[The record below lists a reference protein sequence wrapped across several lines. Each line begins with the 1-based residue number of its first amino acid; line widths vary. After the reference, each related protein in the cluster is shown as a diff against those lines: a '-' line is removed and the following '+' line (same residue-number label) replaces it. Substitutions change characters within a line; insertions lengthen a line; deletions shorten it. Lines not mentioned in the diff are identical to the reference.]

1 MIRLKATSS
10 LFHLLLAEDKV
21 ITLREAT
28 GLIWG
33 NIFSHMDPYSSS
45 HTFLFTRN
53 CLWYAAQKKIYSQHY
68 EHNCIQFS
76 KFVVKSKCNSRSH
89 ISQCKWLS
97 PQKCIQRIWQWDCG
111 PLGVEN
117 LLLNISLCK
126 NTNKTVSSTYNVL
139 PLYKTFRML
148 FSIFIATWVIILSLF
163 DRGGNWGLGLR
174 DLHKVTHILGGR
186 TGIQIQ
192 VFLSPRSELTTTPR
206 ASVLTNSLSPLMCHE
221 TPKDIF

>member
-1 MIRLKATSS
+1 MAPEISFLSVPWACISFPLVNYSVWTTRANIKWDKGGKTAKTS
-10 LFHLLLAEDKV
+10 LFLQ
-21 ITLREAT
+21 TN
-28 GLIWG
+28 GLPVTMNILG
-33 NIFSHMDPYSSS
+33 NSDNNFP
-45 HTFLFTRN
+45 
-53 CLWYAAQKKIYSQHY
+53 
-68 EHNCIQFS
+68 
-76 KFVVKSKCNSRSH
+76 
-89 ISQCKWLS
+89 
-97 PQKCIQRIWQWDCG
+97 
-111 PLGVEN
+111 
-117 LLLNISLCK
+117 
-126 NTNKTVSSTYNVL
+126 NKTVSSTYNVL

-174 DLHKVTHILGGR
+174 GLHKVTHILGGR